1 LWWRSA
7 FQFDRVAV
15 NSEVIH
21 GDLEE
26 LMAENIDQSAAD
38 IISRYFT
45 AQSTRDFDTLVD
57 LFAADGVVIDE
68 GKTWRGKVGIRE
80 WRDKAASVYQ
90 YTTKALTLHEDDE
103 DEYTA
108 LVRLEGNF
116 PGGIVELEYH
126 FALKDGRIQVLE
138 ID

>member
-1 LWWRSA
+1 
-7 FQFDRVAV
+7 
-15 NSEVIH
+15 
-21 GDLEE
+21 
-26 LMAENIDQSAAD
+26 MAEPVDQTASD
-38 IISRYFT
+38 VISRYFE
-45 AQSTRDFDTLVD
+45 AQSARDFDTLVD
-57 LFAADGVVIDE
+57 LFTDDGVVVDE
-68 GKTWRGKVGIRE
+68 GKMWRGKSGIRE

-90 YTTKALTLHEDDE
+90 YTTQVLQVHEDDE

-126 FALKDGRIQVLE
+126 FSLHGGQIRVLE